1 MVFLLYIIKDNIVKF
16 NNVYETYKDAE
27 KEKKYIFDYTDVD
40 YSIVELAYIN
50 SKEHN
55 TNETL
60 NYNEEDNSIDEEHY
74 NTVIEINKQ
83 LIEKINKQKQ
93 IIEYMFL
100 YIQHLNIGIFSLCF
114 VGLVGCLYSVYIL

>member
-74 NTVIEINKQ
+74 NTISSMK
-83 LIEKINKQKQ
+83 LKKLHYIEKQYLKFFQ
-93 IIEYMFL
+93 IVS
-100 YIQHLNIGIFSLCF
+100 LNN
-114 VGLVGCLYSVYIL
+114 